1 MGRAV
6 RDADAEAEAPARNLV
21 DVGRTGRE
29 FLGRLGI
36 DRRDRGAEGDPLGGQ
51 SQTRALR
58 HVAVAARH
66 VDAGKAAP
74 LDLAGDLQGLAPPSG
89 HGDEADRGE
98 GLRHRR
104 LRCQWLV
111 GCNSCAGMVHHRQ
124 VEAVMPG
131 EFWVEFWGAPP
142 PSASLLCR
150 ERNRIGTQNRSHS
163 SPKTFLC
170 QQVMKPLPAPPSAF

>member
-1 MGRAV
+1 MGRAMGN
-6 RDADAEAEAPARNLV
+6 ADAKAEAPAGNLV
-21 DVGRTGRE
+21 DIGRARRE
-29 FLGRLGI
+29 FFGSLQING
-36 DRRDRGAEGDPLGGQ
+36 RDRGPELDALGGERQ
-51 SQTRALR
+51 ARALR

-98 GLRHRR
+98 GLSHRR
-104 LRCQWLV
+104 LRCQWSV

-124 VEAVMPG
+124 VETVMPAEIWA
-131 EFWVEFWGAPP
+131 EFWAEFWGAPP

-150 ERNRIGTQNRSHS
+150 DKNRIRTRNRSHS

-170 QQVMKPLPAPPSAF
+170 QQVM